1 MLASFAVSYEGIS
14 TLDRSLYHSKSS
26 LSTRE
31 SEQFSGHLRTK
42 CFSKANAP
50 TCAVS
55 LRQQTSA
62 KSLGTHSFAVRSVTL
77 LLGRGTAFLQ
87 RRAGNHQPLDLGRAL
102 VDLSDAGVPVEALHR
117 KVAQIAVAAVDLHR

>member
-26 LSTRE
+26 LSTGE

-42 CFSKANAP
+42 CFSKVTTSSP
-50 TCAVS
+50 VV
-55 LRQQTSA
+55 RPIQQTRA
-62 KSLGTHSFAVRSVTL
+62 YLLVPLSFAVRSVTL